1 MIYETSH
8 IIQKWITFHQF
19 HPLSGSVHILYCVPC
34 KQLSFPSE
42 ILNAGP
48 CQKHYTKPCKQV
60 NHVNVKIKEHT
71 MNA

>member
-8 IIQKWITFHQF
+8 TIQKWIMFHQF
-19 HPLSGSVHILYCVPC
+19 LPLSVHILYCIPC

-48 CQKHYTKPCKQV
+48 GQKRYTKPCKQV